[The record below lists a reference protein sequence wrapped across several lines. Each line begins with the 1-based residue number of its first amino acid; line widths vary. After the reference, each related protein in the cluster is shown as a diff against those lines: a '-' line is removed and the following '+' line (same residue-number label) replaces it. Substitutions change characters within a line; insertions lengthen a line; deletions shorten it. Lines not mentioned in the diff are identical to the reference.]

1 MNPKNYTVELIWAEC
16 SPRPRVSEVTY
27 VPRSEVREY
36 DWFVILR
43 ICDEHSNRCIYVPLL
58 LEELSFL
65 YEFCGKVGMDKLLG
79 VGVPIIFT
87 RGIAPYLGPA
97 LAQGAYPAVIDLVG
111 LLPNFC
117 EVSNVF
123 EKISVFTE
131 LLEPEFWDEL
141 ASARL
146 FYSPSIYVNFVL
158 RPLFEISSSTIE
170 QGSEGDIV
178 STYWNVIKFKS
189 MYETLAF
196 SGESMREEN
205 LDYNMILKNVLDK
218 YLELKCVSN
227 VSDCIEKLQE
237 FLKKN
242 LNISEKVDTIV
253 IHVPLFTL
261 RTVIPEESLLRSA
274 FSKVDIHPAFESIIS
289 VALLLGYVI
298 EKGIK
303 KRVII
308 LIHTDECEIRDGNK
322 VWFVEEWIME
332 KIHNILFSYEF
343 KDTCINVTV
352 HLWSRMFRDL
362 RGEEV
367 KKLIDSLYE
376 AKIGSQANVVN
387 VVIVRDTSKGFLYNL
402 IEALKEKG
410 KVFIIYVPEELRIF
424 IEHLPSELRFRTSMP
439 TRGLVLSKNAEFLL
453 NESNEE
459 REFYSKC
466 KDYCKSCSGND
477 LYRSYCGCFS
487 CLLYLSSML
496 DSMLSICSQSNR

>member
-1 MNPKNYTVELIWAEC
+1 MHSLMVHVDIIWTER

-43 ICDEHSNRCIYVPLL
+43 VCDDRSNKCIYVPLL

-79 VGVPIIFT
+79 IGIPIIFT
-87 RGIAPYLGPA
+87 KGEASYLGPA
-97 LAQGAYPAVIDLVG
+97 LASGAYPAAIDLLN

-117 EVSNVF
+117 EISDAF
-123 EKISVFTE
+123 EKISIFAE

-141 ASARL
+141 TSARL

-158 RPLFEISSSTIE
+158 RPLFEISSSVRE
-170 QGSEGDIV
+170 QCPESEIV
-178 STYWNVIKFKS
+178 NTYWNVINLKS
-189 MYETLAF
+189 MYEKLAF
-196 SGESMREEN
+196 SGESTQKEDI
-205 LDYNMILKNVLDK
+205 DYNMILKNALDK
-218 YLELKCVSN
+218 YLDLKCVSTVN
-227 VSDCIEKLQE
+227 DCIERLKE

-242 LNISEKVDTIV
+242 LDISEEIDTIV
-253 IHVPLFTL
+253 IHLPLFTL
-261 RTVIPEESLLRSA
+261 RTVIPEENLLRNE

-289 VALLLGYVI
+289 VALLLGYII
-298 EKGIK
+298 EKETK

-308 LIHTDECEIRDGNK
+308 LVHTDECEIREGNK

-332 KIHNILFSYEF
+332 KIHNILFSYGF
-343 KDTCINVTV
+343 KDTCINIAV

-367 KKLIDSLYE
+367 KKLIDRFYE
-376 AKIGSQANVVN
+376 AKICSHANVVN

-402 IEALKEKG
+402 IEALREKG
-410 KVFIIYVPEELRIF
+410 KIFVIYVPEELRIF
-424 IEHLPSELRFRTSMP
+424 IEYLPPELRFKSSMP

-459 REFYSKC
+459 RKFYSKC
-466 KDYCKSCSGND
+466 KDYCKSCSDND

-487 CLLYLSSML
+487 CLLYLSSIL
-496 DSMLSICSQSNR
+496 DSMLSICSQSNH